1 MGQLSPAASGS
12 ADVTQL
18 DYFLSRLP
26 LVLMFANGFLVYR
39 VLATTR
45 LTDAFVCRSLR
56 RSEGRLH
63 LLFLQIIVTA
73 ALLSAF
79 IPNAVTV
86 LILLPVLKAVRDGVG
101 SEVRG
106 RGLTTALTLSAIYGA
121 NIGGMGSLIGSPA
134 NLLLIGAMD
143 LMEVP
148 GREGVR
154 FLSWF
159 LWSVPLVA
167 ILCLIA
173 WGVVVIVGAPGI
185 PLHARTGVVPSAVPF
200 NLSRRDRRGGVA
212 FVLFIG
218 FWTVESILEDQVA
231 GYRVLAPW
239 VCLIYFG
246 GFVVLSTARLGARRP
261 LLFPGD
267 LITGLPV
274 RGLAF
279 AALLLLLIPVF
290 RVIRPGGWVASALDR
305 MIGPETPETAV
316 VLVTLLSVTFLTEL
330 LSNTVVSAAFFPLAV
345 SISAV
350 TGIFPLTL
358 LIGVS
363 AASTCAFMTPI
374 ATPCNALAFGEMK
387 GTLLRRMLPAGLVL
401 NLVAAVLM
409 ALWLPIAIPR
419 VFG

>member
-1 MGQLSPAASGS
+1 MTP
-12 ADVTQL
+12 L

-26 LVLMFANGFLVYR
+26 LVLMFANGFLIYR
-39 VLATTR
+39 ILATTR
-45 LTDAFVCRSLR
+45 LTEAFVRRSLR
-56 RSEGRLH
+56 RNEGRLH
-63 LLFLQIIVTA
+63 ILFLQIIVTA
-73 ALLSAF
+73 ALLSGF
-79 IPNAVTV
+79 IPNTVTV
-86 LILLPVLKAVRDGVG
+86 LILLPVLKTVREDVG
-101 SEVRG
+101 AGFRD

-134 NLLLIGAMD
+134 NLLLIGAME

-167 ILCLIA
+167 VLCLVA
-173 WGVVVIVGAPGI
+173 WGVVVLLGAPGI
-185 PLHARTGVVPSAVPF
+185 PLNARTGVAPSAAPF
-200 NLSRRDRRGGVA
+200 ELSRRDRRGGAA
-212 FVLFIG
+212 FLLFIG
-218 FWTVESILEDQVA
+218 FWTVESILEDQVG

-246 GFVVLSTARLGARRP
+246 GFGVLSTARLGGRRP
-261 LLFPGD
+261 LLFPSD
-267 LITGLPV
+267 LITGLPI
-274 RGLAF
+274 RGIVF

-290 RVIRPGGWVASALDR
+290 RAAVPHEWVASTLDQA
-305 MIGPETPETAV
+305 IGPGTPATAV
-316 VLVTLLSVTFLTEL
+316 VLVTVLTVIFLTEL
-330 LSNTVVSAAFFPLAV
+330 LSNTVVSTAFFPLAV
-345 SISAV
+345 SVSAAS
-350 TGIFPLTL
+350 GIFPLTL

-387 GTLLRRMLPAGLVL
+387 GTRFRRMLLAGLVL
-401 NLVAAVLM
+401 NLTTAVLM
-409 ALWLPIAIPR
+409 ALWLPIVIPR